1 MMVSTGRDKP
11 MERAFLVGL
20 ETHKSGRYEV
30 GESLDE
36 LALLVHS
43 AGGEVA
49 DRATQKL
56 EHPVARPISEVER
69 RLSYRSRPRER
80 KRTRSSLMMS

>member
-43 AGGEVA
+43 AGG
-49 DRATQKL
+49 R
-56 EHPVARPISEVER
+56 
-69 RLSYRSRPRER
+69 
-80 KRTRSSLMMS
+80 

>member
-1 MMVSTGRDKP
+1 MMITTGRDKP

-20 ETHKSGRYEV
+20 ETAKMGRWDM

-43 AGGEVA
+43 AGG
-49 DRATQKL
+49 
-56 EHPVARPISEVER
+56 
-69 RLSYRSRPRER
+69 
-80 KRTRSSLMMS
+80 